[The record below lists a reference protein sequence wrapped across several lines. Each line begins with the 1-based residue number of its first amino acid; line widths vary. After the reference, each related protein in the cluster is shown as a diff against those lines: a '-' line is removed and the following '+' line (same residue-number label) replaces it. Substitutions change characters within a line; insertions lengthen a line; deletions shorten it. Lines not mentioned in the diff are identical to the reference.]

1 MCKKMFTVIQLITT
15 SLETMVRNQPH
26 GYVCVWGGRGMLS
39 WGGGLR
45 QEKVTVLGQQE
56 AHSKNHNDSPL
67 PSIS

>member
-1 MCKKMFTVIQLITT
+1 MGM
-15 SLETMVRNQPH
+15 
-26 GYVCVWGGRGMLS
+26 CVWGGGRGMLS